1 MAGVAHL
8 FGGNVLSRNAALP
21 DEDVNWAFFQV
32 AFSY

>member
-8 FGGNVLSRNAALP
+8 FGGGVLSRNPTLP
-21 DEDVNWAFFQV
+21 DKDVNWAFFQV